1 MMELFRLQGKAANQR
16 AAQAWQEL
24 YEKTERQDGIGR
36 LCVAAY
42 LKTEQLDQAATILE
56 HLTEPSKTRLV
67 GVKHSIYGLLPANVG
82 RPRSITA
89 VPKVDDAGV
98 TVGVWFFDSASDT
111 ILFLNDLQNATN
123 LKLRVVEIGG
133 GG

>member
-1 MMELFRLQGKAANQR
+1 MTTRSGSTDSALIL
-16 AAQAWQEL
+16 
-24 YEKTERQDGIGR
+24 D
-36 LCVAAY
+36 VASGAM
-42 LKTEQLDQAATILE
+42 AILE

-67 GVKHSIYGLLPANVG
+67 GVSHSLYGLLPADVG

-89 VPKVDDAGV
+89 VPKVDDTGV
-98 TVGVWFFDSASDT
+98 TVGIWFFDSASDT
-111 ILFLNDLQNATN
+111 ILFLNDLTNSTN